1 MILNKMH
8 TVYNLE
14 MQVRDK
20 MNRIKKTSHVGVFKT
35 LEEIEVAKTK
45 ILVDNPSITF
55 EVYPCEHIL
64 FEQQPN

>member
-1 MILNKMH
+1 MH

-45 ILVDNPSITF
+45 ILIDNPNITF

>member
-1 MILNKMH
+1 MH

-20 MNRIKKTSHVGVFKT
+20 MNRLKKTSHVGVYLT
-35 LEEIEVAKTK
+35 LEEIGVAKSK
-45 ILVDNPSITF
+45 ILADNPNVTF

-64 FEQQPN
+64 FEQQPD

>member
-1 MILNKMH
+1 MILTKMH

-45 ILVDNPSITF
+45 ILVDNPGITF
-55 EVYPCEHIL
+55 EVHPVEHIL
-64 FEQQPN
+64 FEQQPS

>member
-1 MILNKMH
+1 MH

-20 MNRIKKTSHVGVFKT
+20 MNRIKKTSHVGVYST

-45 ILVDNPSITF
+45 VLDKTPNVTF
-55 EVYPCEHIL
+55 EIYPCEHII
-64 FEQQPN
+64 FDRQSD

>member
-1 MILNKMH
+1 MH

-20 MNRIKKTSHVGVFKT
+20 MNRLKKTSHVGVFKT
-35 LEEIEVAKTK
+35 LEEIEVAKSK
-45 ILVDNPSITF
+45 VLADNPNVTF

-64 FEQQPN
+64 FEQQPD

>member
-8 TVYNLE
+8 TVYNLD

-20 MNRIKKTSHVGVFKT
+20 MNRLKKTSHVGVFKT

-45 ILVDNPSITF
+45 VLVDNPNVTF

-64 FEQQPN
+64 FEQQPD

>member
-35 LEEIEVAKTK
+35 LEEIDVAKTK
-45 ILVDNPSITF
+45 ILEDNPNFTF

>member
-1 MILNKMH
+1 MH
-8 TVYNLE
+8 TVYNLD

-20 MNRIKKTSHVGVFKT
+20 MNRLKKTSHVGVFKT

-45 ILVDNPSITF
+45 VLVDNPSITF

-64 FEQQPN
+64 FEQRSD

>member
-1 MILNKMH
+1 MH

-20 MNRIKKTSHVGVFKT
+20 MNRVKKTSHVSVFKT

-45 ILVDNPSITF
+45 ILEDNPNITF

>member
-1 MILNKMH
+1 MH

-20 MNRIKKTSHVGVFKT
+20 MNRIKKTSHVGVYLT

-45 ILVDNPSITF
+45 ILLDNPNVTF

-64 FEQQPN
+64 FEQQPD

>member
-20 MNRIKKTSHVGVFKT
+20 MNRIKKTSHVGVYST

-45 ILVDNPSITF
+45 VLDDNPNVTF

-64 FEQQPN
+64 FEQQPD

>member
-1 MILNKMH
+1 MH

-45 ILVDNPSITF
+45 ILEDDPNFTF

>member
-1 MILNKMH
+1 MH

-35 LEEIEVAKTK
+35 LEEIEVAKTR
-45 ILVDNPSITF
+45 ILVDNPNITF

>member
-1 MILNKMH
+1 MH

-20 MNRIKKTSHVGVFKT
+20 MNRIKKTSHVGVYST
-35 LEEIEVAKTK
+35 LEEIEVAKTRV
-45 ILVDNPSITF
+45 LEDNPTVTF

-64 FEQQPN
+64 FEQQSS

>member
-55 EVYPCEHIL
+55 EVHPCEHIL
-64 FEQQPN
+64 FEQQPD

>member
-1 MILNKMH
+1 MH
-8 TVYNLE
+8 TVFNLE

-35 LEEIEVAKTK
+35 LEEIDVAKTK
-45 ILVDNPSITF
+45 ILEDNPNFTF

>member
-1 MILNKMH
+1 
-8 TVYNLE
+8 

-55 EVYPCEHIL
+55 EVHPCEHIL
-64 FEQQPN
+64 FEQQPD

>member
-1 MILNKMH
+1 
-8 TVYNLE
+8 

-35 LEEIEVAKTK
+35 LEEIEVAKTS

-64 FEQQPN
+64 FGQQST

>member
-1 MILNKMH
+1 MH

-20 MNRIKKTSHVGVFKT
+20 MNRIKKISHVGVYST

-45 ILVDNPSITF
+45 VLNKNPNVTF

-64 FEQQPN
+64 FEQQPD

>member
-1 MILNKMH
+1 VILNKMH

-45 ILVDNPSITF
+45 ILEDNPNFTF

>member
-1 MILNKMH
+1 MH

-35 LEEIEVAKTK
+35 LEEIEVAKTS

-64 FEQQPN
+64 FGQQPT

>member
-1 MILNKMH
+1 MH

-20 MNRIKKTSHVGVFKT
+20 MNRLKKTSHVGVFKT
-35 LEEIEVAKTK
+35 LEEIEVAKSK
-45 ILVDNPSITF
+45 VLVDNPNVTF

-64 FEQQPN
+64 FEQRPG

>member
-1 MILNKMH
+1 MH

-14 MQVRDK
+14 MQIRDK
-20 MNRIKKTSHVGVFKT
+20 MNRLKKTSHVGVFKT

-45 ILVDNPSITF
+45 VLVDNPNVTF

-64 FEQQPN
+64 FEQQSN

>member
-1 MILNKMH
+1 MH

-64 FEQQPN
+64 FEQQPD

>member
-1 MILNKMH
+1 MH
-8 TVYNLE
+8 TVYNLG

-45 ILVDNPSITF
+45 ILEDNPNFTF

-64 FEQQPN
+64 FEQQPS

>member
-1 MILNKMH
+1 MH

-20 MNRIKKTSHVGVFKT
+20 MNRIKKTSHVGVYIT

-45 ILVDNPSITF
+45 VLDDNPNVTF

>member
-1 MILNKMH
+1 MH

-45 ILVDNPSITF
+45 ILVDNPNITF

-64 FEQQPN
+64 FEQQPD